1 MVLMPTAMMM
11 LALLAANATQAVV
24 VKPVANMYSQPTEDA
39 EVVSQAIYGTTVGL
53 LEEQSG
59 WVKVRTADQYSGWV
73 PVASLRRLGPG
84 EQAYA
89 ASVRVTQVESF
100 FANIYREP
108 DATKHQPLATVP
120 FETRLELMDVGD
132 KGGSD
137 KEGRWL
143 KVHLPDDRVGWV
155 QRGDVGFGSH
165 PLGIG
170 ETIAFSKRF
179 LSLPYVWGGVSTFG
193 FDCSGF
199 MQMLGR
205 RRGVVMPRDSSVQA
219 KWTGSQPVDRSQLKP
234 GDLLYFGQSKV
245 THTGMYIGDGQFI
258 SATTHEHPEV
268 QVSDIKDPYW
278 SKLFISARRIE

>member
-1 MVLMPTAMMM
+1 MPTAMMM

-89 ASVRVTQVESF
+89 ASVRVTQVESC

-179 LSLPYVWGGVSTFG
+179 LGLPYVWGGVSTFG

-205 RRGVVMPRDSSVQA
+205 RRGVVMPRDSSVGRFTRPTVPPWA
-219 KWTGSQPVDRSQLKP
+219 
-234 GDLLYFGQSKV
+234 
-245 THTGMYIGDGQFI
+245 
-258 SATTHEHPEV
+258 SA
-268 QVSDIKDPYW
+268 
-278 SKLFISARRIE
+278 